1 MQPMATRYSLVIPVY
16 RNEETIPDLLD
27 AVRGM
32 NGELDDALEAVFVV
46 DGSPDR
52 SLAALTEALP
62 HTGLNAKLLEMSR
75 NFGAFAAIRAG
86 LMEAAGPYFAVMAA
100 DLQEPPELAV
110 EFFRRL
116 ERDTCDV
123 VCGVRAGRDDP
134 WSTRVASSIFWSAY
148 RRLVQPEMPRGGV
161 DVFGCNTTARD
172 ALVGL
177 TEAHSSLIGQLVWIG
192 MRREEVPY
200 HRRARKTG
208 ESGWTLRKKLAY
220 MLDSSLAFS
229 DLPIRLLFGVG
240 MLALAVAI
248 IYGTIVLVA
257 RLTGLIAEPG
267 YAPTVLLISGFGAL
281 NALGLSVVG
290 AYAWRAFENTK
301 ARPLAIV
308 RRRFEFPPPDA
319 PGDRTVSAPR
329 ATTREATG
337 MEIHK

>member
-1 MQPMATRYSLVIPVY
+1 MATRYSLVVPVY
-16 RNEETIPDLLD
+16 RNEEMIPDLLS
-27 AVRGM
+27 
-32 NGELDDALEAVFVV
+32 ALQGVDSALGGGLEVVFAV

-52 SLAALTEALP
+52 SLARLVELLP
-62 HTGLNAKLLEMSR
+62 RTGLTARLLEMSR

-86 LMEAAGPYFAVMAA
+86 LTEASGPYFAVMAA

-116 ERDTCDV
+116 EQGTCDV
-123 VCGVRAGRDDP
+123 VCGVRAARDDP
-134 WSTRVASSIFWSAY
+134 WRTRLASNLFWALY
-148 RRLVQPEMPRGGV
+148 RRLVQPEMPPGGV
-161 DVFGCNTTARD
+161 DVFGCNLAARD
-172 ALVGL
+172 ALVAL
-177 TEAHSSLIGQLVWIG
+177 SEAHSSLVGQLLWIG
-192 MRREEVPY
+192 MRRDLVPY
-200 HRRARKTG
+200 HRRARRHGK
-208 ESGWTLRKKLAY
+208 SGWTLRRKITY

-248 IYGTIVLVA
+248 VYGAIVLFA
-257 RLTGLIAEPG
+257 RVTGLINEPG

-308 RRRFEFPPPDA
+308 RRRFTFGE
-319 PGDRTVSAPR
+319 GTV
-329 ATTREATG
+329 T
-337 MEIHK
+337 

>member
-1 MQPMATRYSLVIPVY
+1 MATRYSLVIPVY
-16 RNEETIPDLLD
+16 RSAETIPDLLVALAAID
-27 AVRGM
+27 
-32 NGELDDALEAVFVV
+32 GELGGALEVVFVV

-52 SLAALTEALP
+52 SLALLVEALP
-62 HTGLNAKLLEMSR
+62 RTRLTAKVLEMSR

-86 LMEAAGPYFAVMAA
+86 LIEAAGPYFAVMAA

-123 VCGVRAGRDDP
+123 ACGVRAARDDP
-134 WSTRVASSIFWSAY
+134 LRARLASSLFWAVY

-161 DVFGCNTTARD
+161 DVFGCNARARD
-172 ALVGL
+172 ALVAL
-177 TEAHSSLIGQLVWIG
+177 TEAHSSLIGQLLWIG
-192 MRREEVPY
+192 MRRAEVPY
-200 HRRARKTG
+200 RRRARQHG
-208 ESGWTLRKKLAY
+208 RSAWTLRKKLAY

-240 MLALAVAI
+240 MLALAVAVV
-248 IYGTIVLVA
+248 YGTIVLVA
-257 RLTGLIAEPG
+257 RLTGLIVEPG
-267 YAPTVLLISGFGAL
+267 YAPTVLLIAGFGAL

-308 RRRFEFPPPDA
+308 QRRYTFGE
-319 PGDRTVSAPR
+319 GDQT
-329 ATTREATG
+329 
-337 MEIHK
+337 